1 VWRGVLGVVF
11 VSGAGILAVAREVQ
25 IPVLAVLL
33 IGGCAAKA
41 RRARGARSIDA
52 GIGPTGMFPFRL
64 QRPAAIAIFVSE
76 FALGVGLLVTAGRI
90 GAGPTALGVRAAT
103 AVLFWTAVAALAE
116 LRTRRPDVGC
126 GCFGD
131 VSSTPV
137 GWRTITRAALL
148 GAAALASIG
157 VPPLRTVGSLDRL
170 GEALAVT
177 AAEFALLAVLS
188 PEIGEL
194 MVRLGRAEPCELRR
208 VPVART
214 LDTLWASASWRRYH
228 RYLITTTPSDVWRE
242 GCWRFAVFP
251 GILAS
256 RRVEVV
262 FAIYMSGRHAPIRAG
277 VIDIDTPPAT
287 SPSSRYSSLT
297 VYRKSAILKNKINIS
312 SNGPR

>member
-1 VWRGVLGVVF
+1 VL
-11 VSGAGILAVAREVQ
+11 AIAREVQ
-25 IPVLAVLL
+25 IPLLAVLL
-33 IGGCAAKA
+33 IGGFAAKA
-41 RRARGARSIDA
+41 RRALGARSIDA
-52 GIGPTGMFPFRL
+52 GIGPTGLFPFRL
-64 QRPAAIAIFVSE
+64 QRPAAIVICVSE
-76 FALGVGLLVTAGRI
+76 FGLGVGLLVTAGRI
-90 GAGPTALGVRAAT
+90 GVGPPAVAVRAAT
-103 AVLFWTAVAALAE
+103 FVLFCTAVAALAE
-116 LRTRRPDVGC
+116 LRSRRPDVGC

-148 GAAALASIG
+148 GAAALSTIG
-157 VPPLRTVGSLDRL
+157 VPPLHMLGSLDQS
-170 GEALAVT
+170 GQALAVT
-177 AAEFALLAVLS
+177 VAELALLAVLS

-208 VPVART
+208 VPVAKT
-214 LDTLWASASWRRYH
+214 LDTLWASTSWRRYQ
-228 RYLITTTPSDVWRE
+228 RYLITTTPTDVWRE

-256 RRVEVV
+256 RRVEVI
-262 FAIYMSGRHAPIRAG
+262 FAVYMSGRHAPIRAG

-312 SNGPR
+312 SNGPG

>member
-1 VWRGVLGVVF
+1 VVF
-11 VSGAGILAVAREVQ
+11 VGGAGVLAIAREVQ
-25 IPVLAVLL
+25 IPLLAVLL
-33 IGGCAAKA
+33 IGGFAAKA
-41 RRARGARSIDA
+41 RRALGARSIDA
-52 GIGPTGMFPFRL
+52 GIGPTGLFPFRL
-64 QRPAAIAIFVSE
+64 QRPAAIVICVSE
-76 FALGVGLLVTAGRI
+76 FGLGVGLLVTAGRI
-90 GAGPTALGVRAAT
+90 GVGPPAVAVRAAT
-103 AVLFWTAVAALAE
+103 FVLFCTAVAALAE
-116 LRTRRPDVGC
+116 LRSRRPDVGC

-148 GAAALASIG
+148 GAAALSTIG
-157 VPPLRTVGSLDRL
+157 VPPLHMLGSLDQS
-170 GEALAVT
+170 GQALAVT
-177 AAEFALLAVLS
+177 VAELALLAVLS

-208 VPVART
+208 VPVAKT
-214 LDTLWASASWRRYH
+214 LDTLWASTSWRRYQ
-228 RYLITTTPSDVWRE
+228 RYLITTTPTDVWRE

-256 RRVEVV
+256 RRVEVI
-262 FAIYMSGRHAPIRAG
+262 FAVYMSGRHAPIRAG

-312 SNGPR
+312 SNGPG

>member
-1 VWRGVLGVVF
+1 MVFVGGAGVL
-11 VSGAGILAVAREVQ
+11 AIAREVQ
-25 IPVLAVLL
+25 IPLLAVLL

-41 RRARGARSIDA
+41 RRALGARSIDA

-64 QRPAAIAIFVSE
+64 QRPAAIVIFVSE
-76 FALGVGLLVTAGRI
+76 LGLGVGLLVTAGGI
-90 GAGPTALGVRAAT
+90 GAGPPALAVRAAT

-116 LRTRRPDVGC
+116 LRSRRPDVGC

-157 VPPLRTVGSLDRL
+157 VPPLHMVGSLDWS
-170 GEALAVT
+170 GEVLAAT
-177 AAEFALLAVLS
+177 DAELALLAALS

-208 VPVART
+208 VPVAKT

-228 RYLITTTPSDVWRE
+228 RCLITTTPTDVWRE

-256 RRVEVV
+256 RRDEVV

-287 SPSSRYSSLT
+287 SPSTRYSSLT

>member
-1 VWRGVLGVVF
+1 LGVVF
-11 VSGAGILAVAREVQ
+11 VGGAGILAVAREVQ
-25 IPVLAVLL
+25 IPLLAVLL

-41 RRARGARSIDA
+41 RRALGARSIDA

-64 QRPAAIAIFVSE
+64 QRPAAIAICVSE
-76 FALGVGLLVTAGRI
+76 FGLGVGLLVTAGRI
-90 GAGPTALGVRAAT
+90 GAGSPALAVRGAT
-103 AVLFWTAVAALAE
+103 FVLFCTAVAALAE
-116 LRTRRPDVGC
+116 LRSRRPDVGC

-148 GAAALASIG
+148 AAAALASIG
-157 VPPLRTVGSLDRL
+157 TPPLHMLGSGGRAA
-170 GEALAVT
+170 EALAVT
-177 AAEFALLAVLS
+177 VAELALLAVLS
-188 PEIGEL
+188 PEIGEM

-208 VPVART
+208 VPVAKT
-214 LDTLWASASWRRYH
+214 LDTLWASTSWRRYH
-228 RYLITTTPSDVWRE
+228 RYLITTTPTDVWRE

-262 FAIYMSGRHAPIRAG
+262 FAVYMSGRHAPIRAG
-277 VIDIDTPPAT
+277 VIDIDTPRAT

-312 SNGPR
+312 SNGPI

>member
-1 VWRGVLGVVF
+1 VVF
-11 VSGAGILAVAREVQ
+11 VGGAGVLALVREVQ
-25 IPVLAVLL
+25 IPLLAVLL

-41 RRARGARSIDA
+41 RRALGARSIDA
-52 GIGPTGMFPFRL
+52 GIGPTGMFPFRV
-64 QRPAAIAIFVSE
+64 QRPAAIVICVSE
-76 FALGVGLLVTAGRI
+76 LGLGVGLLVTAGRI
-90 GAGPTALGVRAAT
+90 GAGPPALAVRAAT
-103 AVLFWTAVAALAE
+103 AVLFCTAVAALAE
-116 LRTRRPDVGC
+116 LRSRRPDVGC

-137 GWRTITRAALL
+137 GWRTIARAALL

-157 VPPLRTVGSLDRL
+157 VPPLHMLGSLDRS
-170 GEALAVT
+170 GEVLAATV
-177 AAEFALLAVLS
+177 AELALLAALS
-188 PEIGEL
+188 PEIGEM

-208 VPVART
+208 VPVAKT

-228 RYLITTTPSDVWRE
+228 RCLITTTPTDVWRE

-287 SPSSRYSSLT
+287 SPSTRYSSLT
-297 VYRKSAILKNKINIS
+297 VYRKSAILKNRINIS

>member
-1 VWRGVLGVVF
+1 V
-11 VSGAGILAVAREVQ
+11 LAVAREVQ
-25 IPVLAVLL
+25 IPLLAVLL

-41 RRARGARSIDA
+41 RRALGARSIDA

-64 QRPAAIAIFVSE
+64 QRPAAITIWVSE
-76 FALGVGLLVTAGRI
+76 FALGVGLLLTAARI
-90 GAGPTALGVRAAT
+90 GAGAPAVAVRVATALLFCTAA
-103 AVLFWTAVAALAE
+103 AVLAD
-116 LRTRRPDVGC
+116 LRTRRPDAGC

-137 GWRTITRAALL
+137 SWRTITRAALL

-157 VPPLRTVGSLDRL
+157 VPPLRMLGSLDQS
-170 GEALAVT
+170 GEVLAAMV
-177 AAEFALLAVLS
+177 AELALLATLS
-188 PEIGEL
+188 PEIGEV

-228 RYLITTTPSDVWRE
+228 RYLISTIPTDVWRE

-251 GILAS
+251 GILDS

-262 FAIYMSGRHAPIRAG
+262 FAIYMSGRHAPVRAG
-277 VIDIDTPPAT
+277 VLDIDTPSAT
-287 SPSSRYSSLT
+287 SPPSRYSSLS
-297 VYRKSAILKNKINIS
+297 VYRKSAILKNKINIPL
-312 SNGPR
+312 NGPV

>member
-1 VWRGVLGVVF
+1 MVFVGGAGVL
-11 VSGAGILAVAREVQ
+11 AIAREVQ
-25 IPVLAVLL
+25 IPLLAVLL

-41 RRARGARSIDA
+41 RRALGARSIDA
-52 GIGPTGMFPFRL
+52 GIGPTGMFPFSL
-64 QRPAAIAIFVSE
+64 QRPAAIVIFVSE
-76 FALGVGLLVTAGRI
+76 LGLGVGLLVTAGGI
-90 GAGPTALGVRAAT
+90 GAGPPALAVRAAT

-116 LRTRRPDVGC
+116 LRSRRPDVGC

-137 GWRTITRAALL
+137 GWRTMTRAALL

-157 VPPLRTVGSLDRL
+157 VPPLHMVGSLDWS
-170 GEALAVT
+170 GEVLAATV
-177 AAEFALLAVLS
+177 AELALLAALS

-208 VPVART
+208 VPVAKT

-228 RYLITTTPSDVWRE
+228 RYLITTTPTDVWRE

>member
-1 VWRGVLGVVF
+1 VVF
-11 VSGAGILAVAREVQ
+11 VGGAEVLEIAREVQ
-25 IPVLAVLL
+25 ILLLAVLL
-33 IGGCAAKA
+33 IGGFAAKA
-41 RRARGARSIDA
+41 RRALGARSIDA

-64 QRPAAIAIFVSE
+64 QRPAAIVICVSE

-90 GAGPTALGVRAAT
+90 GAGPPAAAVRAAT
-103 AVLFWTAVAALAE
+103 FVLFCTAVAALAE
-116 LRTRRPDVGC
+116 LRSRRPDVGC

-148 GAAALASIG
+148 GAAAAATIG
-157 VPPLRTVGSLDRL
+157 VPPLHMLGSLDRS
-170 GEALAVT
+170 GQALAVAVT
-177 AAEFALLAVLS
+177 VAELTLLAVLS

-208 VPVART
+208 VPVAKT

-228 RYLITTTPSDVWRE
+228 RYLITTTPTDVWRE

-262 FAIYMSGRHAPIRAG
+262 FAVYMSGRHAPIRAG

-312 SNGPR
+312 SNGPA

>member
-1 VWRGVLGVVF
+1 
-11 VSGAGILAVAREVQ
+11 
-25 IPVLAVLL
+25 
-33 IGGCAAKA
+33 
-41 RRARGARSIDA
+41 
-52 GIGPTGMFPFRL
+52 M
-64 QRPAAIAIFVSE
+64 
-76 FALGVGLLVTAGRI
+76 TAGRI
-90 GAGPTALGVRAAT
+90 GAGPPALAVRAAT
-103 AVLFWTAVAALAE
+103 AVLFCTAVAALAE
-116 LRTRRPDVGC
+116 LRSRRPDVGC

-148 GAAALASIG
+148 GAAALSSIG
-157 VPPLRTVGSLDRL
+157 VPPLHMLGSLDWS

-177 AAEFALLAVLS
+177 VAELALLAALS
-188 PEIGEL
+188 PEIGEM

-208 VPVART
+208 VPVAKT

-228 RYLITTTPSDVWRE
+228 RYLITTTPTDVWRE

-262 FAIYMSGRHAPIRAG
+262 FAVYMSGRHAPIRAG

-312 SNGPR
+312 SNGPG

>member
-64 QRPAAIAIFVSE
+64 QRPPAIAIFVSE
-76 FALGVGLLVTAGRI
+76 FVLGVGLLVTAGRI

-262 FAIYMSGRHAPIRAG
+262 FAIYMSGRHAPVRAG

>member
-1 VWRGVLGVVF
+1 MGGAGVLAVV
-11 VSGAGILAVAREVQ
+11 REVQ
-25 IPVLAVLL
+25 IPLLAVLL

-41 RRARGARSIDA
+41 RRALGARSIEA

-64 QRPAAIAIFVSE
+64 QRPAAIATCLSE
-76 FALGVGLLVTAGRI
+76 FGLGVGLLVTAGRI
-90 GAGPTALGVRAAT
+90 GAGGPALAVRAAT
-103 AVLFWTAVAALAE
+103 ALLFWTAVAVLAE
-116 LRTRRPDVGC
+116 LRSRRPDAGC

-148 GAAALASIG
+148 GAAAIASIG
-157 VPPLRTVGSLDRL
+157 VPPLPVHGSLDWSA
-170 GEALAVT
+170 EVLAATV
-177 AAEFALLAVLS
+177 AELALLAVLS
-188 PEIGEL
+188 PEIGEM

-208 VPVART
+208 VPVAKT
-214 LDTLWASASWRRYH
+214 LDALWGSALWRRYH
-228 RYLITTTPSDVWRE
+228 RYLITTTPTDVWRE

-262 FAIYMSGRHAPIRAG
+262 FAVYMAGRHAPIRAG

-312 SNGPR
+312 SNGPG

>member
-1 VWRGVLGVVF
+1 M
-11 VSGAGILAVAREVQ
+11 SGAGVLAVAREVQ

-41 RRARGARSIDA
+41 RRALGARSIDA
-52 GIGPTGMFPFRL
+52 GIGPTGLFPFRL
-64 QRPAAIAIFVSE
+64 QRSAAIAIFVSE

-90 GAGPTALGVRAAT
+90 GAGPPALAVRLAT

-148 GAAALASIG
+148 GAAAVASIG
-157 VPPLRTVGSLDRL
+157 VPPLQMLGSLDRL

-177 AAEFALLAVLS
+177 VAEFALLAVLS

-262 FAIYMSGRHAPIRAG
+262 FAIYMSGRHAPVRAG

>member
-1 VWRGVLGVVF
+1 M
-11 VSGAGILAVAREVQ
+11 LAIAREVQ
-25 IPVLAVLL
+25 IPLLAVLL
-33 IGGCAAKA
+33 IGGFAAKA
-41 RRARGARSIDA
+41 RRALGARSIDA
-52 GIGPTGMFPFRL
+52 GIGPTGLFPFRL
-64 QRPAAIAIFVSE
+64 QRPAAIVICVSE
-76 FALGVGLLVTAGRI
+76 FGLGVGLLVTAGRI
-90 GAGPTALGVRAAT
+90 GVGPPAVAVRAAT
-103 AVLFWTAVAALAE
+103 FVLFCTAVAALAE
-116 LRTRRPDVGC
+116 LRSRRPDVGC

-148 GAAALASIG
+148 GAAALSTIG
-157 VPPLRTVGSLDRL
+157 VPPLHMLGSLDQS
-170 GEALAVT
+170 GQALAVT
-177 AAEFALLAVLS
+177 VAELALLAVLS

-208 VPVART
+208 VPVAKS
-214 LDTLWASASWRRYH
+214 LDTLWASASWRRYQ
-228 RYLITTTPSDVWRE
+228 RCLITTTPTDVWRE

-256 RRVEVV
+256 RRVEVI
-262 FAIYMSGRHAPIRAG
+262 FAVYMSGRHAPIRAG

-312 SNGPR
+312 SNGPG

>member
-1 VWRGVLGVVF
+1 VVF
-11 VSGAGILAVAREVQ
+11 VGGAGVLAIAREVQ
-25 IPVLAVLL
+25 IPLLAVLL

-41 RRARGARSIDA
+41 RRALGARSIDA

-64 QRPAAIAIFVSE
+64 QRPAAIVIFVSE
-76 FALGVGLLVTAGRI
+76 LGLGVGLLVTAGRI
-90 GAGPTALGVRAAT
+90 GTGPAALAVRAAT

-116 LRTRRPDVGC
+116 LRSRRPDVGC

-157 VPPLRTVGSLDRL
+157 VPPLHMVGSLDWS
-170 GEALAVT
+170 GEVLAAMV
-177 AAEFALLAVLS
+177 AELALLAVLS

-208 VPVART
+208 VPVAKT

-228 RYLITTTPSDVWRE
+228 RCLITTSPTDVWRE

>member
-1 VWRGVLGVVF
+1 
-11 VSGAGILAVAREVQ
+11 
-25 IPVLAVLL
+25 
-33 IGGCAAKA
+33 
-41 RRARGARSIDA
+41 
-52 GIGPTGMFPFRL
+52 MFPFRL
-64 QRPAAIAIFVSE
+64 QRPAAIAIGASE
-76 FALGVGLLVTAGRI
+76 FALGVGLLLTAGRI
-90 GAGPTALGVRAAT
+90 GVGAPALAVRAGT
-103 AVLFWTAVAALAE
+103 AVLFCTAVAALAE

-157 VPPLRTVGSLDRL
+157 VPPLHMLGSPARC
-170 GEALAVT
+170 GEVLAVT
-177 AAEFALLAVLS
+177 VAELALLAVLS

-228 RYLITTTPSDVWRE
+228 RYLISTDPTDVWRE

-262 FAIYMSGRHAPIRAG
+262 FAVYLSGRHAPVRAG
-277 VIDIDTPPAT
+277 VLDIDTPPAT
-287 SPSSRYSSLT
+287 SSSSRYSSLT
-297 VYRKSAILKNKINIS
+297 VYRKSAILKNKINIP
-312 SNGPR
+312 SNGPG

>member
-1 VWRGVLGVVF
+1 VVF
-11 VSGAGILAVAREVQ
+11 VGGAGVLAIAREVQ
-25 IPVLAVLL
+25 IPLLAVLL

-41 RRARGARSIDA
+41 RRALGARSIDA

-64 QRPAAIAIFVSE
+64 QRPAAIVIFVSE
-76 FALGVGLLVTAGRI
+76 LALGVGLVVTAGRI
-90 GAGPTALGVRAAT
+90 GVGPPAVAVRAAT
-103 AVLFWTAVAALAE
+103 FVLFCTAVAALAE
-116 LRTRRPDVGC
+116 LRSRRPDVGC

-137 GWRTITRAALL
+137 GWRTMTRAALL

-157 VPPLRTVGSLDRL
+157 VPPLHMLGSVDRF

-177 AAEFALLAVLS
+177 VAELALLAVLS

-208 VPVART
+208 VPVAKT
-214 LDTLWASASWRRYH
+214 LDTLWASTSWRRYH
-228 RYLITTTPSDVWRE
+228 RYLITTTPTDVWRE

-312 SNGPR
+312 SNGPG

>member
-1 VWRGVLGVVF
+1 VVF
-11 VSGAGILAVAREVQ
+11 VGGAGVLAIAREVQ
-25 IPVLAVLL
+25 IPLLAVLL

-41 RRARGARSIDA
+41 RRALGARSIDA
-52 GIGPTGMFPFRL
+52 GIGPTGMFPFSL
-64 QRPAAIAIFVSE
+64 QRPAAIVIFVSE
-76 FALGVGLLVTAGRI
+76 LALGVGLLVTAGRI
-90 GAGPTALGVRAAT
+90 GVGLPAVAVRAAT
-103 AVLFWTAVAALAE
+103 FVLFCTAVAALAE
-116 LRTRRPDVGC
+116 LRSRRPDVGC

-148 GAAALASIG
+148 GAAAVASLG
-157 VPPLRTVGSLDRL
+157 VPPLRSLGSPDWL

-177 AAEFALLAVLS
+177 AAELALLAALS
-188 PEIGEL
+188 PEIGEM

-208 VPVART
+208 VPVAKT

-228 RYLITTTPSDVWRE
+228 RYLITTTPTDVWRE

-262 FAIYMSGRHAPIRAG
+262 FAVYMSGRHAPIRAG

-312 SNGPR
+312 SNGPG

>member
-1 VWRGVLGVVF
+1 VVF
-11 VSGAGILAVAREVQ
+11 VGGAGVLAIAREVQ
-25 IPVLAVLL
+25 IPLLAVLL

-41 RRARGARSIDA
+41 RRALGARSIDA

-64 QRPAAIAIFVSE
+64 QRPAAIVIFVSE
-76 FALGVGLLVTAGRI
+76 LGLGVGLLVTAGGI
-90 GAGPTALGVRAAT
+90 GAGPPALAVRAAT

-116 LRTRRPDVGC
+116 LRSRRPDVGC

-157 VPPLRTVGSLDRL
+157 VPPLHMVGSLDWS
-170 GEALAVT
+170 GEVLAATV
-177 AAEFALLAVLS
+177 AELALLAALS

-208 VPVART
+208 VPVAKT

-228 RYLITTTPSDVWRE
+228 RYLITTTPTDVWRE

-312 SNGPR
+312 SNGPV

>member
-1 VWRGVLGVVF
+1 MVFVGGAGVL
-11 VSGAGILAVAREVQ
+11 AIAREVQ
-25 IPVLAVLL
+25 IPLLAVLL

-41 RRARGARSIDA
+41 RRALGARSIDA

-64 QRPAAIAIFVSE
+64 QRPAAIVIFVSE
-76 FALGVGLLVTAGRI
+76 LGLGVGLLVTAGGI
-90 GAGPTALGVRAAT
+90 GAGPPALAVRAAT

-116 LRTRRPDVGC
+116 LRSRRPDVGC

-157 VPPLRTVGSLDRL
+157 VPPLHMVGSLDWS
-170 GEALAVT
+170 GEVLAATV
-177 AAEFALLAVLS
+177 AELALLAALS

-208 VPVART
+208 VPVAKT

-228 RYLITTTPSDVWRE
+228 RYLITTTPTDVWRE

>member
-1 VWRGVLGVVF
+1 VVF
-11 VSGAGILAVAREVQ
+11 VGGAGVLAIAREVQ
-25 IPVLAVLL
+25 IPLLAVLL

-41 RRARGARSIDA
+41 RRALGARSIDA

-64 QRPAAIAIFVSE
+64 QRPAAIVIFVSE
-76 FALGVGLLVTAGRI
+76 LALGVGLLVTAGGI
-90 GAGPTALGVRAAT
+90 GAGPPALAVRAAT

-116 LRTRRPDVGC
+116 LRSRRPDVGC

-157 VPPLRTVGSLDRL
+157 VPPLHMVGSLNWS
-170 GEALAVT
+170 GEVLAATV
-177 AAEFALLAVLS
+177 AELALLAVLS

-208 VPVART
+208 VPVAKT
-214 LDTLWASASWRRYH
+214 LDTLWASGSWRRYH
-228 RYLITTTPSDVWRE
+228 RYLITTTPTDVWRE

>member
-1 VWRGVLGVVF
+1 VVF
-11 VSGAGILAVAREVQ
+11 VGGAGVLAIAREVQ
-25 IPVLAVLL
+25 IPLLAVLL

-41 RRARGARSIDA
+41 RRALGARSIDA

-64 QRPAAIAIFVSE
+64 QRPAAIVIFVSE
-76 FALGVGLLVTAGRI
+76 LALGVGLLVTAGRI
-90 GAGPTALGVRAAT
+90 GVGPPAVAVRAAT
-103 AVLFWTAVAALAE
+103 FVLFCTAVAALAE
-116 LRTRRPDVGC
+116 LRSRRPDVGC

-137 GWRTITRAALL
+137 GWRTMTRAALL

-157 VPPLRTVGSLDRL
+157 VPPLHMLGSADRF

-177 AAEFALLAVLS
+177 VAELALLAVLS

-208 VPVART
+208 VPVAKT

-312 SNGPR
+312 SNGHV

>member
-1 VWRGVLGVVF
+1 
-11 VSGAGILAVAREVQ
+11 
-25 IPVLAVLL
+25 
-33 IGGCAAKA
+33 
-41 RRARGARSIDA
+41 
-52 GIGPTGMFPFRL
+52 MFPFRL
-64 QRPAAIAIFVSE
+64 QRPAAIAIFVGE

-90 GAGPTALGVRAAT
+90 GAGPAALAVRLAT

-157 VPPLRTVGSLDRL
+157 VPPLHMLGSLDRL
-170 GEALAVT
+170 GQALAVT
-177 AAEFALLAVLS
+177 VAELALLAVLS

-194 MVRLGRAEPCELRR
+194 MLRLGRAEPCELRR
-208 VPVART
+208 VSVART

-228 RYLITTTPSDVWRE
+228 RYLISTTPTDVWRE

-262 FAIYMSGRHAPIRAG
+262 FAVYMSGRHAPVRAG
-277 VIDIDTPPAT
+277 VLDIDTPPA
-287 SPSSRYSSLT
+287 SAAPSRYSSLS
-297 VYRKSAILKNKINIS
+297 VYRKSAILKNKINIL
-312 SNGPR
+312 SNGPG

>member
-1 VWRGVLGVVF
+1 VVF
-11 VSGAGILAVAREVQ
+11 VGGAGVLAIAREVQ
-25 IPVLAVLL
+25 IPLLAVLL

-41 RRARGARSIDA
+41 RRALGARSIDA
-52 GIGPTGMFPFRL
+52 GIGPTGMFPFSL
-64 QRPAAIAIFVSE
+64 QRPAAIVIFVSE
-76 FALGVGLLVTAGRI
+76 LALGVGLLVTAGRI
-90 GAGPTALGVRAAT
+90 GVGLPAVAVRAAT
-103 AVLFWTAVAALAE
+103 FVLFCTAVAALAE
-116 LRTRRPDVGC
+116 LRSRRPDVGC

-137 GWRTITRAALL
+137 GWRTMTRAALL

-157 VPPLRTVGSLDRL
+157 VPPLHMLGSVGRF

-177 AAEFALLAVLS
+177 VAELALLAVLS

-208 VPVART
+208 VPVAKT

-228 RYLITTTPSDVWRE
+228 RYLITTTPTDVWRE

-297 VYRKSAILKNKINIS
+297 VYRKSAILKNKINIA
-312 SNGPR
+312 SNGPG

>member
-1 VWRGVLGVVF
+1 VVF
-11 VSGAGILAVAREVQ
+11 VGGAGVLAIAREVQ
-25 IPVLAVLL
+25 IPLLAVLL

-41 RRARGARSIDA
+41 RRALGARSIDA

-64 QRPAAIAIFVSE
+64 QRPAAIVIFLSE
-76 FALGVGLLVTAGRI
+76 LALGVGLLVTAGRI
-90 GAGPTALGVRAAT
+90 GVGPPAVAVRAAT
-103 AVLFWTAVAALAE
+103 FVLFCTAVAALAE
-116 LRTRRPDVGC
+116 LRSRRPDVGC

-137 GWRTITRAALL
+137 GWRTMTRAALL

-157 VPPLRTVGSLDRL
+157 VPPLHMLGSADRF

-177 AAEFALLAVLS
+177 VAELALLAVLS

-208 VPVART
+208 VPVAKT

-312 SNGPR
+312 SNGPV

>member
-1 VWRGVLGVVF
+1 VVF
-11 VSGAGILAVAREVQ
+11 VGGAGVLAIAREVQ
-25 IPVLAVLL
+25 IPLLAVLL

-41 RRARGARSIDA
+41 RRALGARSIDA

-64 QRPAAIAIFVSE
+64 QRPAAIVIFLSE
-76 FALGVGLLVTAGRI
+76 LALGVGLLVTAGRI
-90 GAGPTALGVRAAT
+90 GVGPPAVAVRAAT
-103 AVLFWTAVAALAE
+103 FVLFCTAVAALAE
-116 LRTRRPDVGC
+116 LRSRRPDVGC

-137 GWRTITRAALL
+137 GWRTMTRAALL

-157 VPPLRTVGSLDRL
+157 VPPLHMLGSADRF

-177 AAEFALLAVLS
+177 VAELALLAVLS

-208 VPVART
+208 VPVAKT
-214 LDTLWASASWRRYH
+214 LDALWASASWRRYH

-312 SNGPR
+312 SNGPV

>member
-1 VWRGVLGVVF
+1 VVF
-11 VSGAGILAVAREVQ
+11 VGGAGVLAIAREVQ
-25 IPVLAVLL
+25 IPLLAVLL

-41 RRARGARSIDA
+41 RRALGARSIDA

-64 QRPAAIAIFVSE
+64 QRPAAIVIFVSE
-76 FALGVGLLVTAGRI
+76 LGLGVGLLVTAGRI
-90 GAGPTALGVRAAT
+90 GAGPPALAVRAAT
-103 AVLFWTAVAALAE
+103 AVLFCTAVAALAE
-116 LRTRRPDVGC
+116 LRSRRPDVGC

-157 VPPLRTVGSLDRL
+157 VPPLHMVGSLDWS
-170 GEALAVT
+170 GEVLAATV
-177 AAEFALLAVLS
+177 AELALLAALS

-208 VPVART
+208 VPVAKT

-228 RYLITTTPSDVWRE
+228 RYLITTTPTDVWRE

-297 VYRKSAILKNKINIS
+297 VYRKSAILKNKINIA
-312 SNGPR
+312 SNGPG

>member
-1 VWRGVLGVVF
+1 M
-11 VSGAGILAVAREVQ
+11 LAVAREVQ
-25 IPVLAVLL
+25 IPLLAVLV

-41 RRARGARSIDA
+41 RRALGARSIDA

-64 QRPAAIAIFVSE
+64 QRPAAIVICVSE
-76 FALGVGLLVTAGRI
+76 FGLGVGLLVTAGRI
-90 GAGPTALGVRAAT
+90 GAGPPALAVRAAT
-103 AVLFWTAVAALAE
+103 AVLFCTAAAVLAE

-137 GWRTITRAALL
+137 GWRTIIRAALL
-148 GAAALASIG
+148 GAAAVASIG
-157 VPPLRTVGSLDRL
+157 VPPLHMLGSLDRL

-177 AAEFALLAVLS
+177 VAELALLAVLS

-228 RYLITTTPSDVWRE
+228 RYLISTTPD
-242 GCWRFAVFP
+242 
-251 GILAS
+251 
-256 RRVEVV
+256 RRVAGGML
-262 FAIYMSGRHAPIRAG
+262 AIRGVPGHPRQPPRRGGLRRLPVRPPRPGPGGRARHRHAVGDFFLVP
-277 VIDIDTPPAT
+277 
-287 SPSSRYSSLT
+287 LQ
-297 VYRKSAILKNKINIS
+297 L
-312 SNGPR
+312 SNRV

>member
-1 VWRGVLGVVF
+1 MVFVGGAGVL
-11 VSGAGILAVAREVQ
+11 AIAREVQ
-25 IPVLAVLL
+25 IPLLAVLL

-41 RRARGARSIDA
+41 RRALGARSIDA

-64 QRPAAIAIFVSE
+64 QRPAAIVIFVSE
-76 FALGVGLLVTAGRI
+76 LSLGVGLLVTAGGI
-90 GAGPTALGVRAAT
+90 GAGPPALAVRAAT

-116 LRTRRPDVGC
+116 LRSRRPDVGC

-157 VPPLRTVGSLDRL
+157 VPPLHMVGSLDWS
-170 GEALAVT
+170 GEVLAATV
-177 AAEFALLAVLS
+177 AELALLAALS

-208 VPVART
+208 VPVAKT

-228 RYLITTTPSDVWRE
+228 RYLITTTPTDVWRE

-312 SNGPR
+312 SNGPG